1 MNGLSR
7 GFYKV
12 FLFFLVPDELL
23 LVVGVSR
30 TDVCPATTSDVLA
43 SIHAPSRVGEVDAV
57 GVVDVRL
64 LVALLG
70 LVHLRSLLCFFLYL
84 L

>member
-1 MNGLSR
+1 MVCQEV
-7 GFYKV
+7 FTKF

-23 LVVGVSR
+23 FVIGVSR
-30 TDVCPATTSDVLA
+30 LDVCPTAASDVLA
-43 SIHAPSRVGEVDAV
+43 GIHAPSRVGEVDAV

-84 L
+84 V